1 MQKMLLLIAVVMLV
15 VLPCSAMGEPIKAKH
30 SVELDDPAGDV
41 LNEDGDLGK
50 DVVKLVLASDGKD
63 LQVTATLEK
72 EITHYLVGNMA
83 GDLLQINMDTDT
95 NAATGGKT
103 SWGNKEGFEQK
114 VSVRTCIEYKNGGEA
129 CVGGMETD
137 HEKYFSSYNV
147 EKLEQGSTSGKNTHD
162 IFWTSPQADIT
173 GKTVTSKIS
182 YSDIGV
188 SSGQTIRLAIRE
200 ADSSYDAKSFFPE
213 ILFILK

>member
-1 MQKMLLLIAVVMLV
+1 MRKMWVLIAVVMLV
-15 VLPCSAMGEPIKAKH
+15 ILPCSSMGESIKAKH
-30 SVELDDPAGDV
+30 SVGLDDPIGDV
-41 LNEDGDLGK
+41 LNEDGKLGK
-50 DVVKLVLASDGKD
+50 DVVKLILASDGKD
-63 LQVTATLEK
+63 LHVTATLEK
-72 EITHYLVGNMA
+72 EITHYLVGNIA

-129 CVGGMETD
+129 CVGGMETNQ
-137 HEKYFSSYNV
+137 EKYFSSYKV
-147 EKLEQGSTSGKNTHD
+147 EQLELGSTSGKNTHD
-162 IFWTSPQADIT
+162 IFWTSPRSDIT

-188 SSGQTIRLAIRE
+188 SSGQTIRLLIRE
-200 ADSSYDAKSFFPE
+200 ADSSYDTKSFFPE
-213 ILFILK
+213 ILFTLK